1 MRYILILSLLL
12 PFDVFSQK
20 SYKSPNAYQKV
31 LSHKA
36 FAILPFDFKI
46 TGRIPNTI
54 NQFEYQENVEI
65 AEAEGGYSCQN
76 LFASKILKKLGRG
89 KIITQVQP
97 VVRTNAILERAEIT
111 SENISELLPE
121 EICDILGVDGVI
133 YGSVESNKILST
145 GASIGL
151 QFLGFDGIPTASSNA
166 NLSLYDK
173 EGELLWNWSSR
184 RLQTNDFT
192 GTEGLI
198 RYLIRRATKKFPYFQ
213 RR

>member
-1 MRYILILSLLL
+1 M
-12 PFDVFSQK
+12 
-20 SYKSPNAYQKV
+20 
-31 LSHKA
+31 
-36 FAILPFDFKI
+36 
-46 TGRIPNTI
+46 
-54 NQFEYQENVEI
+54 
-65 AEAEGGYSCQN
+65 
-76 LFASKILKKLGRG
+76 
-89 KIITQVQP
+89 
-97 VVRTNAILERAEIT
+97 
-111 SENISELLPE
+111 
-121 EICDILGVDGVI
+121 
-133 YGSVESNKILST
+133 ESNKILST

>member
-1 MRYILILSLLL
+1 M
-12 PFDVFSQK
+12 
-20 SYKSPNAYQKV
+20 
-31 LSHKA
+31 
-36 FAILPFDFKI
+36 
-46 TGRIPNTI
+46 
-54 NQFEYQENVEI
+54 
-65 AEAEGGYSCQN
+65 
-76 LFASKILKKLGRG
+76 KKLGRG
-89 KIITQVQP
+89 KIIAQVQP
-97 VVRTNAILERAEIT
+97 VVRTNALLERAEIT